1 MQIQLV
7 PGDYL
12 WSSEG
17 THVCDT
23 NGFAVVV
30 SEALTVEVDDAK
42 SAVVWTL
49 IQSDRAARGVDTA
62 TGLKQP
68 DVSLSGS
75 NVDTKEAVI
84 TEEK

>member
-17 THVCDT
+17 THVCDA
-23 NGFAVVV
+23 NGFAIVV
-30 SEALTVEVDDAK
+30 SEEVSVEVDDAK
-42 SAVVWTL
+42 STTVWTL
-49 IQSDRAARGVDTA
+49 IQSDRVARGVDPA

-68 DVSLSGS
+68 DTSLSGS
-75 NVDTKEAVI
+75 DADSKEAVI
-84 TEEK
+84 TQ